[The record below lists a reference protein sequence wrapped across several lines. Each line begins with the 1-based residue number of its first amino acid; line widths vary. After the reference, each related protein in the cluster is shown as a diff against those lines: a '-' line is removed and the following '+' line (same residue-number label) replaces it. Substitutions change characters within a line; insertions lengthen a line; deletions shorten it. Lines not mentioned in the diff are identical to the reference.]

1 MFKKQ
6 KHFKG
11 IMKSS
16 YLIVITGVLSLYF
29 TRTAATKSR
38 KLDILSDSRCRWNG
52 DLLMDCSFTGKSDIP
67 KAIPQTVTTVD
78 LSYNSIRALSVSD
91 MKNEDWTIKHLN
103 LSNNKISELT
113 FSSFMCFPSLE
124 TLNLNDNGIHSIS
137 LDLQRHSSLLGKC
150 QRKGFRNVFT
160 SLKVLSV
167 QRNHLNATPQ
177 GLWKLKSL
185 QILDLSSNSISQIGP
200 TDFQNCL
207 QLEKLYLQNNN
218 ISKIHPDAFKDLN
231 KLQIVNLSFNAM
243 ATVLPM
249 MFIALTLPHLDADLS
264 NNRWQCDCN
273 MTVFQNFISESWR
286 EKWNRICSESI
297 SAPGPSFLS
306 LEWLHLNCKMHM
318 EDLISL
324 KKVTV
329 SPGETILL
337 DCDSDE
343 PWGENETYWWI
354 PYRRIS
360 ENTKIPH
367 ISLNQMKKIV
377 INKAEKPLE
386 GLYVCFST
394 SGRKKH
400 IIYEVSVKQ
409 KHVPRRVRRA
419 REFPAS
425 TREAAASGDLT
436 LAICLSVI
444 ITFPF
449 AFCLG
454 AFARPYIDRLWQKRC
469 QTKSS
474 ISENA
479 YSNEGFYD
487 DAGVP
492 GNPRPLSED
501 QHQDSYSL
509 SIYETTE
516 SPDLYTSIIEDG
528 KPKANRLGED
538 QEQRRSRADSGDKR
552 NENWLPENGDDGSI
566 NSKNMNV
573 IYDNVISLK
582 REHVYGKDV
591 LRELTRDHSS
601 HEDSRRAFSTD
612 RSVPK
617 TLGPFQSHSS
627 ELEPTISEE
636 KAFPLPQMSLQ
647 PKAQSFGESGEISE
661 GAHLPSEVM
670 ETQKRFSKEIQ
681 SSSHLHPPATQQ
693 EVLGR
698 SNSGPQNGKN
708 ENRTVLSDDPRDF
721 NHSILLPNWENDLEV
736 DYPNHNP
743 IATFFSDHQ
752 NTENI
757 NNEEILTDNS
767 YDSDEGSLFTL
778 SSTDS
783 DNDIQEVSPGER
795 EHGATWPSMEENSI
809 NKSSSDRMDNIQSES
824 PEDNASIQKTFKK
837 YDNQKNEHFESI
849 ISRPGINLSE
859 TNLPTYQIGSSN
871 KTGIQ
876 ESPPNSEPSSP
887 ISIEIPGMFIYDH
900 VLTLDPEPSEW
911 HHSWEKEEQAPTVK
925 SSSRQTPVIHP
936 GVPSNI
942 ENGDFK
948 EMNT

>member
-1 MFKKQ
+1 MSKKQ

-16 YLIVITGVLSLYF
+16 YLIVITVGLSLYF
-29 TRTAATKSR
+29 TRTAATESR

-78 LSYNSIRALSVSD
+78 LSYNSIRALSVSN

-103 LSNNKISELT
+103 LSNNRISELT

-167 QRNHLNATPQ
+167 QRNHLNATPG

-185 QILDLSSNSISQIGP
+185 QILDLSSNTISQIGP
-200 TDFQNCL
+200 TDFENCL
-207 QLEKLYLQNNN
+207 QLEKLYLQNNS

-231 KLQIVNLSFNAM
+231 KLQMVNLSFNAM

-273 MTVFQNFISESWR
+273 ITVFQHFISEPWR

-297 SAPGPSFLS
+297 SAPGASFLS

-324 KKVTV
+324 KQVTV
-329 SPGETILL
+329 SPGTTTVL

-343 PWGENETYWWI
+343 PSGDNETYWWI
-354 PYRRIS
+354 PYHRIS

-377 INKAEKPLE
+377 INEAEKPLE

-400 IIYEVSVKQ
+400 IIYEISVKQ
-409 KHVPRRVRRA
+409 NHVPKRVRRA
-419 REFPAS
+419 REFPAAIRDIATS
-425 TREAAASGDLT
+425 RDLT
-436 LAICLSVI
+436 LAVCLSVI
-444 ITFPF
+444 ITFLC

-454 AFARPYIDRLWQKRC
+454 AFARPYIDRLWQQRC

-474 ISENA
+474 VSENA

-492 GNPRPLSED
+492 GNPRPLSES

-516 SPDLYTSIIEDG
+516 SPDLYTSVIDGG
-528 KPKANRLGED
+528 KPKANSLGED
-538 QEQRRSRADSGDKR
+538 REQRNRADPADKER
-552 NENWLPENGDDGSI
+552 NENWRPESHDDGSI
-566 NSKNMNV
+566 TSKDVNV
-573 IYDNVISLK
+573 LYNNVISLQ
-582 REHVYGKDV
+582 GKD
-591 LRELTRDHSS
+591 RELTRDHSS
-601 HEDSRRAFSTD
+601 HEDSRRASFVD

-617 TLGPFQSHSS
+617 TLGSFQSHSS
-627 ELEPTISEE
+627 ELEPTLSQE
-636 KAFPLPQMSLQ
+636 KEFPLPQMSMQ
-647 PKAQSFGESGEISE
+647 PKAQSLEESGKIGE
-661 GAHLPSEVM
+661 GAHLPSEVSG
-670 ETQKRFSKEIQ
+670 TQKEMQ
-681 SSSHLHPPATQQ
+681 SSSPLYPPTTQQ
-693 EVLGR
+693 QVLGR
-698 SNSGPQNGKN
+698 SNSGPQYGKN
-708 ENRTVLSDDPRDF
+708 ENRTVLSDDDPRDF
-721 NHSILLPNWENDLEV
+721 NHSILLPNQKNDLEV

-743 IATFFSDHQ
+743 TATSFSDHQ
-752 NTENI
+752 NTR

-778 SSTDS
+778 SSSDS
-783 DNDIQEVSPGER
+783 GNGIQEVSPGER
-795 EHGATWPSMEENSI
+795 EHGATSPSMEENSI
-809 NKSSSDRMDNIQSES
+809 IKSSSDKMDNIQSKS

-837 YDNQKNEHFESI
+837 YDNEKKEHFESI
-849 ISRPGINLSE
+849 ISTPAINLSE
-859 TNLPTYQIGSSN
+859 INLPTYQIGSSN
-871 KTGIQ
+871 KTRIQ
-876 ESPPNSEPSSP
+876 ESPPHSESSSP
-887 ISIEIPGMFIYDH
+887 ISIEIPGTFIYDN
-900 VLTLDPEPSEW
+900 VLALDPEPSEW
-911 HHSWEKEEQAPTVK
+911 HHSREKQEQAPIMK
-925 SSSRQTPVIHP
+925 SSSGQTPVIYP

-942 ENGDFK
+942 ENGDFQK
-948 EMNT
+948 MDT